1 MRSIPVLKEALRLFF
16 PLAAAH
22 GALWPVLWVVVDAYS
37 LPLAAS
43 IPSSQW
49 HAHEMLFGTY
59 GMALAGFLASAV
71 PEWTDT
77 RPTRSRALVA
87 FALLWLPGRIV
98 GVVGWDALNLFAG
111 LTDVLFYSALLV
123 VIIRPMIAR
132 RTTHHVSFVLWLVAF
147 VFAEAGIR
155 VAWHLGEY
163 ELSARLLDA
172 ALSIFVV
179 FFSLSAARISV
190 VVTNLALDPTG
201 ASSPYRPHPG
211 RRHTAS
217 AMVAAYITL
226 ALVLPQSLVPG
237 WIALAAGA
245 AFLDRLAEW
254 FIGRAVL
261 KPEVLTL
268 AMANAFAGCG
278 FLALG
283 AARLG
288 ADVPA
293 LAGLHLLGVG
303 TLGLAVIAVF
313 IVAGLRHTGRDLIAL
328 PWQAHVSIGLVAASA
343 IVRVLPEF
351 GILQAFYGPH
361 HAISAVLWSAALAI
375 WLQGFVPFLV
385 RPGLADGACR

>member
-1 MRSIPVLKEALRLFF
+1 MKTAPVLKEALRLFF

-22 GALWPVLWVVVDAYS
+22 GALWPVLWVIVDAYD
-37 LPLAAS
+37 LPLATS

-77 RPTRSRALVA
+77 NPTRSRALVM

-98 GVVGWDALNLFAG
+98 GVVGWDALSLFAG
-111 LTDVLFYSALLV
+111 LTDMVFYCALLV

-132 RTTHHVSFVLWLVAF
+132 RTTNHLSFVFWLSAF

-155 VAWHLGEY
+155 IAWFLGEY
-163 ELSARLLDA
+163 ELSARFIDA

-190 VVTNLALDPTG
+190 VVINLALDPTG

-211 RRHTAS
+211 RRHAAS
-217 AMVAAYITL
+217 AMVSAYI
-226 ALVLPQSLVPG
+226 VLSLLLPHSLVPG

-245 AFLDRLAEW
+245 AFFDRLAEW

-268 AMANAFAGCG
+268 AVANMFGGLG

-288 ADVPA
+288 ADVPV

-313 IVAGLRHTGRDLIAL
+313 IVAGLRHTGRDLVAL
-328 PWQAHVSIGLVAASA
+328 PWQAYVSIGLVAASA
-343 IVRVLPEF
+343 VLRVLPEF
-351 GILQAFYGPH
+351 GFVPEFYGAH
-361 HAISAVLWSAALAI
+361 HAASAILWSAAFAI

>member
-1 MRSIPVLKEALRLFF
+1 MRSTPILKEALRLFF

-22 GALWPVLWVVVDAYS
+22 GAVWPALWVVVDAYS
-37 LPLAAS
+37 LPLAIG

-77 RPTRSRALVA
+77 HPTRHRALVV

-111 LTDVLFYSALLV
+111 LTDMSFYCALLV
-123 VIIRPMIAR
+123 AIIRPMIAR
-132 RTTHHVSFVLWLVAF
+132 RTPHHISFALWLVAF
-147 VFAEAGIR
+147 MFAEAGIR

-163 ELSARLLDA
+163 ELSARFLEA

-190 VVTNLALDPTG
+190 VVINLALDPTG

-217 AMVAAYITL
+217 AMAAAYIAS
-226 ALVLPQSLVPG
+226 ALVLPHSLVPG

-245 AFLDRLAEW
+245 AFFDRLAEW

-268 AMANAFAGCG
+268 ALANLFAGLG

-283 AARLG
+283 ATRLG

-293 LAGLHLLGVG
+293 RAGLHLLGVG

-313 IVAGLRHTGRDLIAL
+313 IVAGLRHTGRDLVAL

-343 IVRVLPEF
+343 VVRILPEF
-351 GILQAFYGPH
+351 GILPDFHGPH
-361 HAISAVLWSAALAI
+361 HAISALLWSAAFAI

-385 RPGLADGACR
+385 RPGLADGTCR